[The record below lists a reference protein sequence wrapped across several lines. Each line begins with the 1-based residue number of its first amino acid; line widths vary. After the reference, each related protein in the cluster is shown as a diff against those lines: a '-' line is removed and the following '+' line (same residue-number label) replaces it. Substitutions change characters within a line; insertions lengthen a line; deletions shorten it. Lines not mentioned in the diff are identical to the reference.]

1 MFDGFAS
8 LGDVE
13 VVNRGRTAA
22 YVRSFLS
29 HAVDL
34 WCRDVDD
41 LFRALQ
47 DAPYVSPAVDGAPW
61 YRASNAATGKFY
73 GFYPTGG
80 TSGADDSTRTVTVTE
95 LAGDGAI
102 TSMARHGSKELRFR
116 GLMFAADDEGM
127 EAGMAW
133 LRATLDD
140 NPCGGGGSRCE
151 GRDLFIYS
159 VNPSAPTAGAA
170 LANADKYLRVMHRV
184 EPLDG
189 PRVVEKLNIRGGTV
203 WEVEFLLNAGLPWA
217 FTLPIPMTTTTNVV
231 PSVWNEVYCPTQT
244 DAYDQLVVDPQ
255 DAGVARPPRPP
266 LIEPFQMPAQWNRYQ
281 MTIAAAYGER
291 AGRIVP
297 VVKLATGPDEARK
310 IRVRFYRNGNTG
322 PCDYEGEFFV
332 TYVPAGSI
340 LTIDGPRK
348 KMTVNVGGV
357 EKPAGNLVVGSDG
370 RPALWPTMSC
380 NSSYTVVVDVVG
392 ALTATVTTDLSIR
405 E

>member
-1 MFDGFAS
+1 MFDGFVS

-13 VVNRGRTAA
+13 LVNRGRTAA

-34 WCRDVDD
+34 SCRDVDD
-41 LFRALQ
+41 LHRALQ
-47 DAPYVSPAVDGAPW
+47 DAPYVSPAADGAPW
-61 YRASNAATGKFY
+61 YRASNPVTGKFY

-80 TSGADDSTRTVTVTE
+80 VRGVEDSTRTVTITE

-102 TSMARHGSKELRFR
+102 QSMPRHGSKEIRFR
-116 GLMFAADDEGM
+116 GLMFAEDEEGM
-127 EAGMAW
+127 EAGMTW
-133 LRATLDD
+133 LRAVLDD
-140 NPCGGGGSRCE
+140 NPCGGGGARCE
-151 GRDLFIYS
+151 GRDLFFYA
-159 VNPSAPTAGAA
+159 VNPSAPTVGAA
-170 LANADKYLRVMHRV
+170 LALADKHLRVMYRV

-231 PSVWNEVYCPTQT
+231 PAVWNEVYCPTQT

-266 LIEPFQMPAQWNRYQ
+266 LIEPFEMPAQWNRYS
-281 MTIAAAYGER
+281 MVIAAQYGER

-297 VVKLATGPDEARK
+297 VVRLATGGSAARK
-310 IRVRFYRNGNTG
+310 VRVRFYRNNYNGA
-322 PCDYEGEFFV
+322 CDYEGEFFI
-332 TYVPAGSI
+332 TYVPPNAV

-348 KMTVNVGGV
+348 KMTVLVGGS

-380 NSSYTVVVDVVG
+380 NSSYFVVVDAVG
-392 ALTATVTTDLSIR
+392 ALNATVTTDLSIR